1 MSHTV
6 PHRVLVG
13 IDPGPTTSGLVVYQ
27 LEPDGSGRVIRS
39 QKDATLGDLRGVL
52 DLVVRCAVAVGEVHE
67 VEVEVVF
74 ERTQAGPP
82 STSVVKTTEVVGRL
96 MEACEARRLPW
107 TAYYRRQVL
116 QALGCARQGNKD
128 ALVRAACIELHGG
141 HKEVAIGKKAS
152 PGPLYGLS
160 SHAWQALG
168 VVCAH
173 LLTRP
178 SETAQ

>member
-1 MSHTV
+1 MSHNLSHIV
-6 PHRVLVG
+6 PQRVLVG

-27 LEPDGSGRVIRS
+27 LEADGSGRVIRS
-39 QKDATLGDLRGVL
+39 QKDANLGDLRGVL
-52 DLVVRCAVAVGEVHE
+52 DLVQGA
-67 VEVEVVF
+67 EVVF

-96 MEACEARRLPW
+96 MEACEARGLPW

-116 QALGCARQGNKD
+116 QLLGCARKGNKD

-141 HKEVAIGKKAS
+141 HKQAAIGKKAS

-168 VVCAH
+168 GVCALPH
-173 LLTRP
+173 TRP
-178 SETAQ
+178 S